1 MNILYTAFKG
11 KYNASNYLIAGMQ
24 GDTLFLTNSFQELE
38 RDIASIDEHYDA
50 VLMFGVAPELR
61 DTVRVE
67 TCALYIGEYI
77 TTDFE
82 IEALTGGL
90 QSCGIPCFVS
100 DKPTAYLCN
109 AAYYHMLKRIPGS
122 VFVHIPSIQYMN
134 TAMMEKLS
142 VFLSRN
148 PWQ

>member
-24 GDTLFLTNSFQELE
+24 GDTLFSTNSFQELE
-38 RDIASIDEHYDA
+38 RNIASI
-50 VLMFGVAPELR
+50 APELR

-82 IEALTGGL
+82 IEALTCGL

>member
-24 GDTLFLTNSFQELE
+24 GDTLFVTNSFQGLE
-38 RDIASIDEHYDA
+38 RDIASISKHHDA
-50 VLMFGVAPELR
+50 VLMFGVAPELT

-67 TCALYIGEYI
+67 TCALYNNESI
-77 TTDFE
+77 TTHFE
-82 IEALTGGL
+82 IEALTRGL

-109 AAYYHMLKRIPGS
+109 AAYYHMLKRIPRT
-122 VFVHIPSIQYMN
+122 VFVHIPSIKYKN

>member
-50 VLMFGVAPELR
+50 VLMFGVAPELT
-61 DTVRVE
+61 DIVRIE
-67 TCALYIGEYI
+67 TSALYNSEHI

-82 IEALTGGL
+82 IGSLTREL
-90 QSCGIPCFVS
+90 KQCGVPCFVS
-100 DKPTAYLCN
+100 DKPTSYLCN
-109 AAYYHMLKRIPGS
+109 AAYYHILKRIPS
-122 VFVHIPSIQYMN
+122 TVFIHISPSNMRI
-134 TAMMEKLS
+134 A
-142 VFLSRN
+142 R
-148 PWQ
+148 

>member
-1 MNILYTAFKG
+1 MNILYVAFKG
-11 KYNASNYLIAGMQ
+11 KANASNQLIAGMQ
-24 GDTLFLTNSFQELE
+24 GDTLFLTNSFRGLE

-50 VLMFGVAPELR
+50 VLMFGVAPVLR

-82 IEALTGGL
+82 IEALIRGL
-90 QSCGIPCFVS
+90 ESCGICCFVS
-100 DKPTAYLCN
+100 DKPTSYLCN
-109 AAYYHMLKRIPGS
+109 AAYYHMLKRIPRT
-122 VFVHIPSIQYMN
+122 VFVHIPSIKYKN
-134 TAMMEKLS
+134 TAMMKKLS
-142 VFLSRN
+142 AFLSRN

>member
-1 MNILYTAFKG
+1 MNTLYVAFKG
-11 KYNASNYLIAGMQ
+11 KNNASNQIITGLPC
-24 GDTLFLTNSFQELE
+24 DTLFLTNSFCGLE
-38 RDIASIDEHYDA
+38 RDIAAIHEHYDA
-50 VLMFGVAPELR
+50 VLMFGVAPELT
-61 DTVRVE
+61 DIVRIE
-67 TCALYIGEYI
+67 TSALYNSEHI

-82 IEALTGGL
+82 IEALTCGL
-90 QSCGIPCFVS
+90 QLCGIPCFVS